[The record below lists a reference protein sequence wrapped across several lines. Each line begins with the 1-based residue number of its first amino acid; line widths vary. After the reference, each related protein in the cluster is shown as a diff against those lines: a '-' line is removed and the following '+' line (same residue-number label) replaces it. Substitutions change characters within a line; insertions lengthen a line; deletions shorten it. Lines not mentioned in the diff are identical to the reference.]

1 MPHFMLRRSDAVS
14 HDDSDSLLSDQPTVE
29 AALADFGQT
38 LNADLSLRGTAFE
51 YILLQ
56 KDPDEANFIN
66 SNPLPVYVASRP
78 A

>member
-1 MPHFMLRRSDAVS
+1 MLRRSDAVP
-14 HDDSDSLLSDQPTVE
+14 HDDSESLLADQPTID
-29 AALADFGQT
+29 AALADFGQK

-56 KDPDEANFIN
+56 RAPGEPDFSN
-66 SNPLPVYVASRP
+66 SNPLPVYVASRR